1 MSQSNECIDY
11 LERANDCTYP
21 SILRKNCN
29 EYFYLDRRDNKF
41 KKCRKSASKSKNCRD
56 PFNDPEPSKLS
67 GTSICKDQDDAK
79 KRKQQ
84 HDKEI
89 AEYMETKRLEELA
102 TIRQQEEHAKNKRK
116 QHVELINKNNVKKL
130 SEKSANIYIETGQQ
144 DEEFG
149 KALDKYLQK
158 VVPEN
163 LPGESVYITI
173 DTSPPTSG
181 NSQPDPPLSEDEQ
194 TEVGE
199 FRPRPYAAGGKKK
212 RKSRKSRKVR
222 KSRKPRK
229 SKRNRRKSTRNKKAG
244 RWVVM
249 PRQPGDPPT
258 YIRMQWIDEYTTDDE
273 EE

>member
-1 MSQSNECIDY
+1 
-11 LERANDCTYP
+11 
-21 SILRKNCN
+21 
-29 EYFYLDRRDNKF
+29 
-41 KKCRKSASKSKNCRD
+41 
-56 PFNDPEPSKLS
+56 KLS

-229 SKRNRRKSTRNKKAG
+229 SKR
-244 RWVVM
+244 
-249 PRQPGDPPT
+249 
-258 YIRMQWIDEYTTDDE
+258 
-273 EE
+273 